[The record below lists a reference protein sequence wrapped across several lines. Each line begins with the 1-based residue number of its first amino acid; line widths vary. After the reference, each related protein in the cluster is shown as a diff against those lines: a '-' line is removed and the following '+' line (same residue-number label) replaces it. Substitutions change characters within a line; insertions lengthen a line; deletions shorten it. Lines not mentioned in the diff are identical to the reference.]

1 VTEASDQP
9 DDLTSQRPH
18 LAFLAEN
25 HHAHLP
31 SKPPLFGVA
40 APPEAMRGYFE
51 NREGEQWIA
60 MANASVLQ
68 VSGSCGGWEVL
79 TVELSRNRT
88 LAMLRDG
95 LAAWISTVA
104 RNPDHWP
111 KLWVLDRSE
120 RMWLLAFLEAASA
133 RFDRRIEGERG

>member
-1 VTEASDQP
+1 MSDQP
-9 DDLTSQRPH
+9 DDLASQRP
-18 LAFLAEN
+18 AFLAEN

-40 APPEAMRGYFE
+40 ALPEAMRGYFE
-51 NREGEQWIA
+51 NHHGEQWVA
-60 MANASVLQ
+60 MANAQALR
-68 VSGSCGGWEVL
+68 VSGGDVGWDVL
-79 TVELSRNRT
+79 TVELSSGRT

-95 LAAWISTVA
+95 LMAWNSA
-104 RNPDHWP
+104 LAQSPDHWP
-111 KLWVLDRSE
+111 KMWVLDRSE